1 MNRDCD
7 FLVIGSGLAALS
19 YALQVADAGSVIVVF
34 KGAIDDTNTRHAQG
48 GVAAVVGGD
57 EAKILSHI
65 EDTMTAGSNRNDR
78 EVVEMVVRGAEG
90 AIDDL
95 AKWGVSFDRDS
106 ADRKYKLAREGGHSE
121 HRILHHKDT
130 TGLEIQ
136 QRLVEQVRNHPNITL
151 LEHHFAVDLLT
162 QHHLGKLVKRSLPG
176 TLCYGAY
183 VLDIK
188 SKRVDTF
195 RAKRTILATGGIGN
209 IYHTTTNP
217 RGATGDGIAM
227 VHRAKG
233 IIRDMEFVQ
242 FHPTSLY
249 NPPERPAFLIS
260 EAVRGFGAILRTQAG
275 EEFMSKYHPM
285 GALAPRDVVARSID
299 NELKISGEEFVYL
312 DITHKDAEAI
322 EAHFPNIYE
331 KCRTIGIDITRDMIP
346 VQPAAHYLC
355 GGVLVDRNGESSIG
369 RLYAIGEVA
378 CTGLHG
384 ANRLASNSLLE
395 AVVFATAAA
404 KHSVR
409 GLVGAELPAIPEWD
423 FRGTTHTEEMV
434 LITQSIKEMQQIM
447 SYYVGIVRSN
457 IRLERALHRLQT
469 IFEETEH
476 LYRRSTISVPLCELR
491 NMVEVSYLVIKQA
504 MARHESV
511 GLHYSIDHGLPTK
524 GF

>member
-1 MNRDCD
+1 MNRECD
-7 FLVIGSGLAALS
+7 FLVIGSGLAAMS
-19 YALQVADAGSVIVVF
+19 FALQVADRGSVMLVC
-34 KGAIDDTNTRHAQG
+34 KGRLDDTNTRHAQG

-57 EAKILSHI
+57 QNQILSHI
-65 EDTMTAGSNRNDR
+65 EDTMVAGVMRNDR
-78 EVVEMVVRGAEG
+78 DVVEMVVRGAEG
-90 AIDDL
+90 AIASL
-95 AKWGVSFDRDS
+95 ARWGVNFDRGSDNS
-106 ADRKYKLAREGGHSE
+106 RYQLAREGGHSE

-130 TGLEIQ
+130 TGAEIQ
-136 QRLVEQVRNHPNITL
+136 RSLIDEVRRHPNIVIL
-151 LEHHFAVDLLT
+151 DHHFAVDLLT
-162 QHHLGKLVKRSLPG
+162 QHHLGKLVKKQLPG

-183 VLDIK
+183 ILNIE
-188 SKRVDTF
+188 SGQVDTY

-233 IIRDMEFVQ
+233 SICDMEFVQ

-249 NPPERPAFLIS
+249 NQSERPAFLIS
-260 EAVRGFGAILRTQAG
+260 EAVRGYGALLRTQRG
-275 EEFMSKYHPM
+275 DEFMQKYHCL

-299 NELKISGEEFVYL
+299 NELKISGDEYVYL
-312 DITHKDAEAI
+312 DITGKGADDI
-322 EAHFPNIYE
+322 RIQFPNIYR
-331 KCRTIGIDITRDMIP
+331 KCLSIGIDITSDMIP

-355 GGVLVDRNGESSIG
+355 GGVWVDTDGQSSIG

-378 CTGLHG
+378 RTGLHG

-404 KHSVR
+404 RHSCL
-409 GLVGAELPAIPEWD
+409 GLDEADLPAIPDWD
-423 FRGTTHTEEMV
+423 FRGATHNEEMV
-434 LITQSIKEMQQIM
+434 LVTQSIKEMQQIM

-469 IFEETEH
+469 IYQETEH
-476 LYRRSTISVPLCELR
+476 LYRRSTISAPLCELR

-504 MARHESV
+504 MARQESV
-511 GLHYSIDHGLPTK
+511 GLHYSIDHP
-524 GF
+524 